1 MSAGDPHHDHATC
14 GGTTSVA
21 AAQKQTDLLAEILG
35 VAMSRHTK
43 NIRLGFANARSGQ
56 VL

>member
-21 AAQKQTDLLAEILG
+21 AAQKQTDLMAEILR

-43 NIRLGFANARSGQ
+43 NVRLGFANARSGQ
-56 VL
+56 V